1 MKERVGVDGWQWKDE
16 KTFEK
21 YRVAER
27 KHGRVAMLAATGLL
41 VNVAWKFEGFGL
53 VPQGVAALEDSQGGA
68 GFGLLFIMTAYF
80 ELNYPKGDFPD
91 PFNFGEMMDESMDSL
106 REKELNNGRIG
117 MFAAITLLMYDVFEK
132 KPPSEMWYWSNL
144 NSTTLPAILVLALV
158 AVPVM
163 SQIWSYDGTP
173 AEIKA
178 KLKAAEADSKAKLP
192 EAKPV
197 TIKAELPESAPPVAA
212 KEDIKELST
221 SDADKPEESKGEKVL
236 ETVAQEAGE
245 DSKDA
250 TK

>member
-1 MKERVGVDGWQWKDE
+1 MG
-16 KTFEK
+16 
-21 YRVAER
+21 
-27 KHGRVAMLAATGLL
+27 
-41 VNVAWKFEGFGL
+41 
-53 VPQGVAALEDSQGGA
+53 
-68 GFGLLFIMTAYF
+68 
-80 ELNYPKGDFPD
+80 
-91 PFNFGEMMDESMDSL
+91 MDESMDSL

-117 MFAAITLLMYDVFEK
+117 MIAAITLLMYDVFEK

-158 AVPVM
+158 AGPVM

-197 TIKAELPESAPPVAA
+197 TIKAELPESAPPV
-212 KEDIKELST
+212 
-221 SDADKPEESKGEKVL
+221 PEESKGEKVL